1 MSFVSAAAAEGVQ
14 SHLATAARQ
23 EEVQSSERARQR
35 EIAAYLSAASFPSN
49 LDVAFQPTPLLNPDP
64 ILNGLAQLGAHRLGC
79 NRAFISLIDRQYQY
93 VVCEITRSHSLAEI
107 KSDPDDYIFVGMCKL
122 NCYDGICPAT
132 MKAFMDETG
141 EWVRSGPDV
150 IANRTRYI
158 INNFKTHPDYKD
170 LPYVTGYPH
179 FTSYLEVP
187 LVSPL
192 GYILGS
198 YCVVDDK
205 YNDFDKDEIVADLSE
220 LAATIMSHLENTR
233 LKQSRNR
240 SEHLIQGLTDF
251 IRHEPLV
258 HGEQP
263 SQHAIPPAGPKER
276 NGEND
281 FDDSMEC
288 PSPNDVISPSL
299 AESAYYPVSLSSAPQ
314 QGGSETPPTTPRD
327 ELGQNVIEQ
336 HLVAGTVQADANDV
350 SSHPAAL
357 PSDVP
362 SEPRGFISSANIKTT
377 FFRAAAMIR
386 RTMDMDG
393 LMLLDAVP
401 SFYVDRPD
409 QPSHDSP
416 SWPSHEQAEGPFC
429 AAIVKSTL
437 GAGGESVT
445 HATQT
450 QLPEL
455 SLQRFIR
462 AYPEGHIFTADELGP
477 IDDSYGVGKRFQ
489 SKAEVDQESLRLR
502 SDIAALFRI
511 VPAAKYV
518 IFLPLWH
525 FQRECWYAAALGW
538 VEDPSRAFDVT
549 DVGLVR
555 VFGNSVMAE
564 VSRLEAL
571 AASRAKSDFVSS
583 LSHELR
589 SPLHGIMAT
598 SELLR
603 DELSDRSLLSTLD
616 MLESCAT
623 TLLDTFNNLLDHAT
637 ATHAGR
643 DRGPGRSLI
652 SEVKEVD
659 LGALVE
665 DVVETVRVGHL
676 SGDVLYTQT
685 SLKYRR
691 NTNPPALAAAGQS
704 RPDQPL
710 LIAIYIAKHHWKLP
724 VSVGAWKR
732 IVMNIMGNAL
742 KYTSSG
748 RIEVGLKVVKR
759 TDKAGNASDYISFTV
774 EDTGSGM
781 SSDFLKY
788 HLFTPFHQ
796 EDSHAPG
803 LGLGLSIVQQLVSEL
818 GGTVAVKSSLGI
830 GTLVE
835 VLVPLGKDIS
845 GSATA
850 TVPTQPAAIP
860 HDQHSSDE
868 FGLGG
873 RTVCLIG
880 PDAYATIIAA
890 DLEITDQA
898 RNWSTTVEKAIRLNA
913 ENSLGMHVVVGTKD
927 CPIPEADIYVLDCN
941 LVNETDKRSHDTRMS
956 ALQARA
962 APLVLLCSGS
972 GPSSC
977 VKRQITKDHGIH
989 LHHPIGPKKL
999 ASVLRSALKAK
1010 ANGGTVQRKLTAQE
1024 NGAAALSLP
1033 GGLPTIQD
1041 ILSPPPLLTP
1051 SLEGPPSSPFVPIM
1065 SVVSPFAPNT
1075 STPSETLPTRSLP
1088 ERPVSPRSKTLS
1100 TSEQSEATQP
1110 PQANAV
1116 SQSQMQATRRQHLL
1130 LVDDNPIN
1138 IKLLTQ
1144 LVRKLN
1150 HTFATAND
1158 GREAVQQYKSS
1169 VEGGQGSRFDLVFM
1183 DINMPVMNGFEAT
1196 REIRRL
1202 ETEAQVSRCKV
1213 IALTGLSSEVSKSE
1227 ASASGLD
1234 MFLTKPVKMSMLKAI
1249 LEEKQKSEE
1258 GVGG

>member
-1 MSFVSAAAAEGVQ
+1 MGRQFQ
-14 SHLATAARQ
+14 LATARK
-23 EEVQSSERARQR
+23 EEVPSSERARQR
-35 EIAAYLSAASFPSN
+35 EIAAYFSAASFPPD
-49 LDVAFQPTPLLNPDP
+49 LAVTFQPTPLLNTDP
-64 ILNGLAQLGAHRLGC
+64 ILNGLAQLGALRLGC
-79 NRAFISLIDRQYQY
+79 NRAFVSLIDRPYQY
-93 VVCEITRSHSLAEI
+93 VVCEITRSHSLVEI
-107 KSDPDDYIFVGMCKL
+107 KSDPDGYIF
-122 NCYDGICPAT
+122 
-132 MKAFMDETG
+132 AFMDETA
-141 EWVRSGPDV
+141 EWVRTGPDV
-150 IANRTRYI
+150 IANRTGHI
-158 INNFKTHPDYKD
+158 INDFKAHPDYKD
-170 LPYVTGYPH
+170 LPYVTGYPY
-179 FTSYLEVP
+179 FTSHLEVP

-205 YNDFDKDEIVADLSE
+205 YNDFDNDESIGALSQI
-220 LAATIMSHLENTR
+220 AAAII
-233 LKQSRNR
+233 RNR
-240 SEHLIQGLTDF
+240 SEQIIQGLTKF
-251 IRHEPLV
+251 IRDEPLI
-258 HGEQP
+258 HLPQP
-263 SQHAIPPAGPKER
+263 SQHAVPPAGPKER
-276 NGEND
+276 DGESD
-281 FDDSMEC
+281 SDDSSEH
-288 PSPNDVISPSL
+288 PSPQDIQPQSL
-299 AESAYYPVSLSSAPQ
+299 AESAQYPMSLSSAPQ
-314 QGGSETPPTTPRD
+314 QFN

-336 HLVAGTVQADANDV
+336 HLVAGTTQADVNAT
-350 SSHPAAL
+350 STQPLSA
-357 PSDVP
+357 PSDVL

-377 FFRAAAMIR
+377 FFRAAATIR
-386 RTMDMDG
+386 RSMDMDG

-401 SFYVDRPD
+401 SFCVDRPD

-416 SWPSHEQAEGPFC
+416 REPSHKQSEGPFC
-429 AAIVKSTL
+429 AAIVKSAI
-437 GAGGESVT
+437 GPGGEFVT
-445 HATQT
+445 HSTQT

-462 AYPEGHIFTADELGP
+462 AYPDGHIFTADELGP
-477 IDDSYGVGKRFQ
+477 IDDSYGVGKLFQ
-489 SKAEVDQESLRLR
+489 SKPEADQESSRLR

-518 IFLPLWH
+518 IFLPLRH

-538 VEDPSRAFDVT
+538 VEDPLRAFDVT
-549 DVGLVR
+549 DIGLVR
-555 VFGNSVMAE
+555 AFGNSVMAE

-623 TLLDTFNNLLDHAT
+623 ALLDTFNNLLDHAT

-652 SEVKEVD
+652 SDVKEVD

-691 NTNPPALAAAGQS
+691 NTNPHPLTAAGHS
-704 RPDQPL
+704 RLDRPL
-710 LIAIYIAKHHWKLP
+710 LITIYIAKHQWKLP

-759 TDKAGNASDYISFTV
+759 TDKTGNASDYISFTV
-774 EDTGSGM
+774 EDTGLGM
-781 SSDFLKY
+781 SSDFLKS

-818 GGTVAVKSSLGI
+818 GGTVTVKSSLGV

-835 VLVPLGKDIS
+835 VLVPLGKDTS
-845 GSATA
+845 GSAT
-850 TVPTQPAAIP
+850 VLTQPAAIP
-860 HDQHSSDE
+860 DDQHSSNDL
-868 FGLGG
+868 GLAG
-873 RTVCLIG
+873 RTVCFIG
-880 PDAYATIIAA
+880 PDAYAAIIAT
-890 DLEITDQA
+890 DFQITDEV
-898 RNWSTTVEKAIRLNA
+898 RNWSKTVERAIRLNA
-913 ENSLGMHVVVGTKD
+913 ETSLGMQMIVGTRD
-927 CPIPEADIYVLDCN
+927 CPIPEADIYILDSN
-941 LVNETDKRSHDTRMS
+941 LVNETAKQGHDTKLS
-956 ALQARA
+956 TLQARV

-972 GPSSC
+972 GTSSC
-977 VKRQITKDHGIH
+977 LKRQITKDHRIH

-1010 ANGGTVQRKLTAQE
+1010 VNGGTVQRRATEPA
-1024 NGAAALSLP
+1024 NGAALTIH

-1051 SLEGPPSSPFVPIM
+1051 GLEGPAS
-1065 SVVSPFAPNT
+1065 
-1075 STPSETLPTRSLP
+1075 
-1088 ERPVSPRSKTLS
+1088 SPRSKTLS
-1100 TSEQSEATQP
+1100 LSEPSEETRQP
-1110 PQANAV
+1110 PQTNAAL
-1116 SQSQMQATRRQHLL
+1116 QLQTQPTRRQHLI

-1150 HTFATAND
+1150 HTFATASD
-1158 GREAVQQYKSS
+1158 GREAVRQYKNSL
-1169 VEGGQGSRFDLVFM
+1169 EGGQGCRFDLVFM

-1202 ETEAQVSRCKV
+1202 ETDAQVSRCKV
-1213 IALTGLSSEVSKSE
+1213 VALTGLSSEVSKSE

-1234 MFLTKPVKMSMLKAI
+1234 MFLTKPVKMSMLKTI
-1249 LEEKQKSEE
+1249 LEEKQKSDE
-1258 GVGG
+1258 GAGAEFSAVRTKRLLFML